1 MTTIDDVALVPRE
14 VLFGN
19 PTRTSPQISPD
30 GTRLAWLAPRD
41 GVLNV
46 WVSAVGDIDD
56 ARCVTDDRDRG
67 IRMFS
72 WDHSGERLLYVQDT
86 GGDENWHIHGVDLT
100 TGQVRDLTPFDG
112 VQARIVKLSK
122 HHPDT
127 ALVGLNRDNPQLHDV
142 YRLDLPSG
150 ELVKIVDNPGFVGF
164 VATDD
169 LQVCAA
175 LAPTEDGG
183 MAILTR
189 TADDAPWQP
198 LHVAGPDDALST
210 SPLAFDPSGER
221 LLVISSV
228 DANAARLLWI
238 DVATGAQAL
247 VAADDTYDLSD
258 ARLHPDTKAVEA
270 VAFVRERVDWTV
282 LDDAVADDFRE
293 LLALDDGD
301 LRIIDH
307 DHDDRTW
314 LVAYDHD
321 DGPVGFWTWD
331 RAARR
336 ATRLFTHRPELED
349 YELATCAPFAFRAR
363 DGLEIHG
370 YLTVPPRLERRD
382 LPAVLVVHGGPWARD
397 TWGFVPEAQWLAN
410 RGYLVV
416 QVNFRGSTGYGKGFL
431 NAGNRE
437 WGRRMHDD
445 LVDAVD
451 HVVGAG
457 LADPAR
463 VAIYGGSYGGYAA
476 LVGAAF
482 TPEVFACAVDIVGP
496 SNIKTLIESV
506 PPYWAPMIA
515 QFHNRVGNPET
526 EADLLWE
533 RSPLSRVEQI
543 RIPLLIAQGANDPRV
558 KQAESEQIV
567 AALTDKGI
575 DHEYLL
581 FPDEG
586 HGFAKPV
593 NRLRFYAAAE
603 AFLAEHL
610 GGRAEDAPPH
620 DAAPEAARAPGGRP
634 TADTI

>member
-1 MTTIDDVALVPRE
+1 MTTIEDVELVPRE

-30 GTRLAWLAPRD
+30 GTRMAWLAPRD

-46 WVSAVGDIDD
+46 WLAPVDDMAD
-56 ARCVTDDRDRG
+56 ARCVTDDTDRG

-86 GGDENWHIHGVDLT
+86 GGDENWHIHGVNLT
-100 TGQVRDLTPFDG
+100 TGETRDVTPFDG

-127 ALVGLNRDNPQLHDV
+127 ALVGINRNNPQLHDV

-150 ELVKIVDNPGFVGF
+150 ELTKIVDNPGFIGF
-164 VATDD
+164 IATDD
-169 LQVCAA
+169 LEVRAA

-183 MAILTR
+183 MVILTR
-189 TADDAPWQP
+189 TDDSAEWQP
-198 LHVAGPDDALST
+198 LLTAGPEDSLST
-210 SPLAFDPSGER
+210 SPLAFDASGER
-221 LLVISSV
+221 LLVVSSV
-228 DANAARLLWI
+228 DANAARLLWF
-238 DVATGAQAL
+238 DLTTDEQTL

-258 ARLHPDTKAVEA
+258 VRLHPDTKAVEA
-270 VAFVRERVDWTV
+270 VAFVRERIDWVV
-282 LDDAVADDFRE
+282 LDDAVAGDFRE

-301 LRIIDH
+301 LQLIDH
-307 DHDDRTW
+307 DRDDRTW

-321 DGPVGFWTWD
+321 DGPVSFWAWNRD
-331 RAARR
+331 KQAASH
-336 ATRLFTHRPELED
+336 LFTHRPELER
-349 YELATCAPFAFRAR
+349 YELATTEPFSFTAR
-363 DGLEIHG
+363 DGFQIHG
-370 YLTVPPRLERRD
+370 YLTFPPRLERTS

-397 TWGFVPEAQWLAN
+397 TWGFGPEAQWLAN
-410 RGYLVV
+410 RGYLVI
-416 QVNFRGSTGYGKGFL
+416 QVNFRGSTGYGKQFL
-431 NAGNRE
+431 NAGDRE
-437 WGRRMHDD
+437 WGRRMHHD
-445 LVDAVD
+445 LLDAVD
-451 HVVGAG
+451 HVVDAG
-457 LADPAR
+457 VADPQR
-463 VAIYGGSYGGYAA
+463 MAIYGGSYGGYAA
-476 LVGAAF
+476 LVGATF
-482 TPEVFACAVDIVGP
+482 TPDVFTCAVDIVGP
-496 SNIKTLIESV
+496 SNLKTLIESV

-533 RSPLSRVEQI
+533 RSPLSRAEQI

-567 AALTDKGI
+567 AALRDKGI

-610 GGRAEDAPPH
+610 GGRAERDTTPP
-620 DAAPEAARAPGGRP
+620 DS
-634 TADTI
+634 